1 MHAWKG
7 SHIIVTPVGNSH
19 DRLDLDPGIIWK
31 KEHPEISGTAK
42 FGGKLLQ
49 IEEKY
54 SFLKY
59 ASFVYICTTH
69 ENAYHKPIPCV
80 IQIYTKFE
88 GLYFL
93 LFTTFRHQTLQFY

>member
-49 IEEKY
+49 IEENIA
-54 SFLKY
+54 FWNMQVL
-59 ASFVYICTTH
+59 YIFAPRTRTPTTSLSR
-69 ENAYHKPIPCV
+69 A
-80 IQIYTKFE
+80 
-88 GLYFL
+88 
-93 LFTTFRHQTLQFY
+93 